1 MEVIN
6 TSIEGVY
13 IVEPKVFGDARGYFF
28 ESFSEKDFKEKVGD
42 IHFVQDNESMSRYGV
57 MRGLHFQCPPYAQS
71 KLVRCA
77 KGRVLDVAVDMR
89 PDSPTF
95 GRHVA
100 VELTE
105 DNHRQ
110 VFIPK
115 GFAHGF
121 SVLSEE
127 AVFQYKCDAYYAP
140 QSEGGVAWDDPD
152 LAIDWKIPKEDAVL
166 SGKDERHPRLR
177 DIVHNIK

>member
-1 MEVIN
+1 MLVEDIDANTYKDYVLHLKSTLDNDVSIN
-6 TSIEGVY
+6 SYLRDLITT
-13 IVEPKVFGDARGYFF
+13 
-28 ESFSEKDFKEKVGD
+28 
-42 IHFVQDNESMSRYGV
+42 IHF
-57 MRGLHFQCPPYAQS
+57 
-71 KLVRCA
+71 
-77 KGRVLDVAVDMR
+77 DVAVDLR

-177 DIVHNIK
+177 DIIHNIK